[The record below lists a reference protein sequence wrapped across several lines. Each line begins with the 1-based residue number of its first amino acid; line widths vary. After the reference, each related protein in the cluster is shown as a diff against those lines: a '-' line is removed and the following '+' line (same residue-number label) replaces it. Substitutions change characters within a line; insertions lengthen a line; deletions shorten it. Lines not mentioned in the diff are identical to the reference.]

1 MQVAHRLSKQSTK
14 VSKNVNQKCHEGMS
28 NHHGH
33 VMMLDMERE
42 GKKREK
48 DKESVSTGT
57 KRRKL
62 EKGSWVRTR
71 ESRGG
76 LSEGGK
82 GGLLHSQ
89 LVELGQL
96 LRVRRDSR
104 AKSLLL

>member
-1 MQVAHRLSKQSTK
+1 MTWNEK
-14 VSKNVNQKCHEGMS
+14 
-28 NHHGH
+28 
-33 VMMLDMERE
+33 ERE
-42 GKKREK
+42 REK

-62 EKGSWVRTR
+62 QKGSWVRTR

-96 LRVRRDSR
+96 LRVWRDSR
-104 AKSLLL
+104 AKRLLLYDRSHQEIKKLN

>member
-1 MQVAHRLSKQSTK
+1 MK
-14 VSKNVNQKCHEGMS
+14 S

-42 GKKREK
+42 GKRERK
-48 DKESVSTGT
+48 TSVSTGT

-62 EKGSWVRTR
+62 QKGLWVRTR

-96 LRVRRDSR
+96 LRVWRDIR
-104 AKSLLL
+104 AKRLLL